1 MPERAQQEV
10 RTSVFAAEISSLP
23 SGYTGL
29 PRQLVEASQR
39 QRLVHGVTI
48 AVAEKGFA
56 AATIAD
62 ITERAGVSKKTFY
75 EHFTDKT
82 SCFLAAY
89 DHGSAAILGAS
100 ARAAAAAR
108 ADGHGAVEQLHA
120 GTHAYLE
127 FLVLEEPYARTFCL
141 EMLAAGPEAIARHRG
156 CREAFARS
164 LEGWHELNRPEHP
177 EWPVPSA
184 LAFEAAT
191 GVVYELSSA
200 RVAAGRA
207 AGLPALEDELV
218 AAQLALLGIASAP

>member
-1 MPERAQQEV
+1 MPARAHEEV

-62 ITERAGVSKKTFY
+62 IADRAGVSKKTFY
-75 EHFTDKT
+75 EHFADKT

-89 DHGSAAILGAS
+89 DHGSAAIVGES
-100 ARAAAAAR
+100 AAAAAAAR
-108 ADGHGAVEQLHA
+108 ADGLGAVEQLRA
-120 GTHAYLE
+120 GTRAYLD
-127 FLVLEEPYARTFCL
+127 FLVFEEPYARTFCL
-141 EMLAAGPEAIARHRG
+141 EMLAAGAEAIARHRG
-156 CREAFARS
+156 CREAFTRS
-164 LEGWHELNRPEHP
+164 LEAWHAVNRPEHP
-177 EWPVPSA
+177 EWPDASA

-200 RVAAGRA
+200 RVASGRA
-207 AGLPALEDELV
+207 ADLPALEDELV
-218 AAQLALLGIASAP
+218 AAQLALLGIA